1 MKILTFTLIFLF
13 CSTFAF
19 AQTMSKELLTQKKWV
34 LKSDEMSGIGT
45 HNSLPGDTE
54 IEFKV
59 NGRWIATEGIENL
72 KEGIWVENKKGEIIL
87 KLRMKKKAKVV
98 SLTASELKI
107 LINYK
112 TKARELVWES
122 KI

>member
-1 MKILTFTLIFLF
+1 MKILIFTLSFLF

-19 AQTMSKELLTQKKWV
+19 AQTMNKELLTQKKWV
-34 LKSDEMSGIGT
+34 LKSDEMGGIGT
-45 HNSLPGDTE
+45 HNSLPENTE

-59 NGRWIATEGIENL
+59 NGSWIATEGIENL

-87 KLRMKKKAKVV
+87 KLGMKREAKVV
-98 SLTASELKI
+98 RLTVSELKI
-107 LINYK
+107 LIKYK
-112 TKARELVWES
+112 TKTRELVWES